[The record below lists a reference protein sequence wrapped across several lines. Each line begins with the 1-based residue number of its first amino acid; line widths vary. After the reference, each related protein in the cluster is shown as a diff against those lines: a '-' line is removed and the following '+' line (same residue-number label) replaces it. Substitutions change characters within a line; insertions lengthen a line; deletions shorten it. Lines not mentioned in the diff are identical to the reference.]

1 MNKHSITLTFEIKE
15 PQLLLRD
22 AIKQYGISKKALTS
36 IKYEGGTILVN
47 GEEKTVRHVLTVG
60 DKVTITFPE
69 EKKSEGLIAEKGEFS
84 ILFEDEHLLI
94 FSKEAGLSTI
104 PSREHPHGTVAN
116 FVAGY
121 LEENGLTSTVHIV
134 TRLDKDTSGVICVAK
149 HRHAHHLLSE
159 MQKAGSI
166 SRDYEAIVH
175 GFIKEDSFEIDA
187 PIGRKNG
194 SIIERF
200 ISPEGKYAKTSVQVL
215 NRFHLQGEPLTHVR
229 LQLHTGRT
237 HQIRVHMMSIGHP
250 LIGDDLY
257 GGSLKLIQRQAL
269 HARELKLKHPF
280 SGESLKIISPFPT
293 DMKNIIPLKATK

>member
-1 MNKHSITLTFEIKE
+1 MNNHSITLTFEIKE
-15 PQLLLRD
+15 QKVLLRD

-47 GEEKTVRHVLTVG
+47 GEEKTVRYVLNVG
-60 DKVTITFPE
+60 DVVTIIFPK

-84 ILFEDEHLLI
+84 ILFEDDHLLI

-121 LEENGLTSTVHIV
+121 FEENGLTSTVHIV

-159 MQKAGSI
+159 MQRAGTV
-166 SRDYEAIVH
+166 SRDYEAVVH
-175 GFIKEDSFEIDA
+175 GFIKEDSFVIDA
-187 PIGRKNG
+187 PIGRKDG

-215 NRFHLQGEPLTHVR
+215 SRFHLQGEPLTHVR

-257 GGSLKLIQRQAL
+257 GGSLKFIRRQAL

-293 DMKNIIPLKATK
+293 DMENIFSSIATK

>member
-47 GEEKTVRHVLTVG
+47 GEEKTVRHILSVG
-60 DKVTITFPE
+60 DKVTIIFPN

-121 LEENGLTSTVHIV
+121 FEEKALSSTVHIV

-159 MQKAGSI
+159 MQKAGTI
-166 SRDYEAIVH
+166 SRNYEAIVH
-175 GFIKEDSFEIDA
+175 GFVKEDSFVIDA
-187 PIGRKNG
+187 PIGRKDG

-257 GGSLKLIQRQAL
+257 GGNLKFIRRQAL
-269 HARELKLKHPF
+269 HARELKLVHPF
-280 SGESLKIISPFPT
+280 SGESLKIISPFPA
-293 DMKNIIPLKATK
+293 DMEEVIPSKATK

>member
-1 MNKHSITLTFEIKE
+1 MTNHRITLSFEIKE
-15 PQLLLRD
+15 APLLLRE

-36 IKYEGGTILVN
+36 IKYEGGKILVN
-47 GEEKTVRHVLTVG
+47 GEEKTVRHTLKNG
-60 DKVTITFPE
+60 DIVTIIFPD
-69 EKKSEGLIAEKGEFS
+69 EKKSEGLIPQKGDFP
-84 ILFEDEHLLI
+84 ILFEDDHLLI

-104 PSREHPHGTVAN
+104 PSREHPRGTVAN

-121 LEENGLTSTVHIV
+121 FAESGISSTVHIV

-159 MQKAGSI
+159 MQKAGTI

-175 GFIKEDSFEIDA
+175 GFIKEDAFTIDA
-187 PIGRKNG
+187 PIGRKDG

-200 ISPEGKYAKTSVQVL
+200 ISPEGKHAKTSVQVL
-215 NRFHLQGEPLTHVR
+215 NRFHLEGEELTHVR
-229 LQLHTGRT
+229 LRLHTGRT

-257 GGSLKLIQRQAL
+257 GGSLKFIQRQAL
-269 HARELKLKHPF
+269 HARELKLIHPF
-280 SGESLKIISPFPT
+280 SGESLIITSPFPQ
-293 DMKNIIPLKATK
+293 DMKNIIPSKTTK

>member
-1 MNKHSITLTFEIKE
+1 MNKHSITLSFEINE

-22 AIKQYGISKKALTS
+22 AIKHYGISKKALTS

-47 GEEKTVRHVLTVG
+47 GEEKTVRHILTVG
-60 DKVTITFPE
+60 DKVTIIFPE
-69 EKKSEGLIAEKGEFS
+69 EKSSEGLIAEKGDFP
-84 ILFEDEHLLI
+84 ILFEDEHILI

-121 LEENGLTSTVHIV
+121 FAESGLSSTVHIV

-159 MQKAGSI
+159 MQKAGTI
-166 SRDYEAIVH
+166 SREYEAIVH
-175 GFIKEDSFEIDA
+175 GFIQQDSFVIDA
-187 PIGRKNG
+187 PIGRKDG
-194 SIIERF
+194 SIIERL
-200 ISPEGKYAKTSVQVL
+200 ISQEGKYAKTSVQVL
-215 NRFHLQGEPLTHVR
+215 NRFHLQGEELTHVR

-257 GGSLKLIQRQAL
+257 GGSQKFISRQAL
-269 HARELKLKHPF
+269 HARELNLKHPF
-280 SGESLKIISPFPT
+280 SGETLKIISPFPK
-293 DMKNIIPLKATK
+293 DMKDIIPTKTTK